1 MAPTTLDLEK
11 SSSSNESTTIY
22 HAKGK
27 LSLETVSAFIQQL
40 RPDAAANLILDM
52 SGVSFL
58 DSAGVG
64 ALVSLFVNRRNQGKV
79 LALAALPAQAN
90 AVVRVAGLHN
100 MLPLYATVEDAV
112 SGKKS
117 QGR

>member
-1 MAPTTLDLEK
+1 MTLDLEK
-11 SSSSNESTTIY
+11 NESSTETTTIY

-40 RPDAAANLILDM
+40 RPDASAKLILDM

-64 ALVSLFVNRRNQGKV
+64 ALVSLFVGRRNQGKV
-79 LALAALPAQAN
+79 LALAALPAQAR
-90 AVVRVAGLHN
+90 AVVTVAGLHN
-100 MLPLYATVEDAV
+100 MLPIYGTVEEA
-112 SGKKS
+112 SANGKK
-117 QGR
+117 G

>member
-11 SSSSNESTTIY
+11 NASSNDSVTIY

-27 LSLETVSAFIQQL
+27 LSLETVSGFIQQL
-40 RPDAAANLILDM
+40 RPDVSAKLVLDL

-79 LALAALPAQAN
+79 LALAALPAQAK
-90 AVVRVAGLHN
+90 AVVTVAGLHN
-100 MLPLYATVEDAV
+100 MLPIYASLEDATN
-112 SGKKS
+112 GKKT
-117 QGR
+117 